1 MKTIILII
9 NGGIGKH
16 IAATAVIKNI
26 VKKFQDRKLIVLGY
40 YPEVFL
46 NNPNVYRVYKS
57 NCLQYFYEDFIKDKD
72 TILLSQ
78 EVYQSTEYIVENKH
92 LIQAW
97 SECLNLNHEEQ
108 DPEIFLNHAEI
119 LDAKSK
125 YLKDKPILVMQA
137 NGGSEH
143 QNYSWTRDL
152 PPFLA
157 QEIIN
162 DLKDKYHIYLIKK
175 PKQVSFKNAESL
187 SFNNIREAMALLCI
201 SEKRLLIDSFLQHA
215 AAALNKPSVVCWLST
230 KPEKLGYNIH
240 TNIVPPDSA
249 NKFSHRLD
257 NIFLEKDFVAMP
269 HQCNIDLIKA
279 FKKENILDAIY
290 DKKV

>member
-1 MKTIILII
+1 MKTIILIV

-26 VKKFQDRKLIVLGY
+26 VKKFQDRKLIVLGH

-46 NNPNVYRVYKS
+46 NNPNVYRAYKS
-57 NCLQYFYEDFIKDKD
+57 NSLQYFYEDFIKDKD
-72 TILLSQ
+72 VILLSQ
-78 EVYQSTEYIVENKH
+78 EVYESTEYVVGNKH

-97 SECLNLNHEEQ
+97 SECLNLNYEEKNP
-108 DPEIFLNHAEI
+108 DIFLNHAEI
-119 LDAKSK
+119 LNAKSK

-137 NGGSEH
+137 NGGSEN
-143 QNYSWTRDL
+143 QNYAWARDL

-162 DLKDKYHIYLIKK
+162 DLKDKYHIYVIKK
-175 PKQVSFKNAESL
+175 PKQLNFKNAESL

-215 AAALNKPSVVCWLST
+215 AAALDKPSVVCWVST

-240 TNIVPPDSA
+240 KNIVPLDSA
-249 NKFSHRLD
+249 NRFSHMLD
-257 NIFLEKDFVAMP
+257 SVFFEKDFVAVE

-290 DKKV
+290 N